1 MLISVNPYAAIENNH
16 HGVQKI
22 THSGYNWVLKNIL
35 FFEWIN
41 SFVWLK
47 VDAPRKRID
56 KFKNSNGPYSQLAV
70 GSPVV
75 GRRGIIVSHGP
86 RHQSCHTTPLQS
98 PCTSPIVTSKDG
110 FLRMNGSDLNH
121 NTHGSDNDNASIS
134 SNTSTN
140 INQQIRS
147 RINSF
152 KFSMFNTPKF
162 YRRKILSYYF
172 FFRFVH

>member
-1 MLISVNPYAAIENNH
+1 MSNN
-16 HGVQKI
+16 
-22 THSGYNWVLKNIL
+22 L
-35 FFEWIN
+35 
-41 SFVWLK
+41 

-56 KFKNSNGPYSQLAV
+56 KFKNSNGPYHQLAV

-75 GRRGIIVSHGP
+75 GRRGIVVSHGP

-98 PCTSPIVTSKDG
+98 PCTSPIVTSKDIG
-110 FLRMNGSDLNH
+110 FLRMNGGDLNH
-121 NTHGSDNDNASIS
+121 NATDSDSTSMTSN
-134 SNTSTN
+134 NTSTN

-162 YRRKILSYYF
+162 YRRKILS
-172 FFRFVH
+172 